1 VVQPV
6 PPLPAVPAAAPLT
19 QLSYWRYSPA
29 AAQRPDPLVV
39 LADNDMNTWSWG
51 EVPMK
56 QAPEAAPWRLYRGD
70 LRLRADLNDGRAQL
84 VFRELAGKAEVW
96 LGGVKLGEKTG
107 DAAAEFSVPIPQG
120 ALQRQL
126 TVLIESQPTQASGI
140 RDRVLVRGGSLR
152 EGGQR

>member
-1 VVQPV
+1 VR
-6 PPLPAVPAAAPLT
+6 PLPAVAAAGPLT

-29 AAQRPDPLVV
+29 TAQRPDPLVV

-56 QAPEAAPWRLYRGD
+56 QAPETSPWRLYRSD
-70 LRLRADLNDGRAQL
+70 LRLRADLNDGRARL

-96 LGGVKLGEKTG
+96 LGGTKLGEKTS
-107 DAAAEFSVPIPQG
+107 DAAAEFSVPIPKG
-120 ALQRQL
+120 ASQRQL